1 MAELHALGR
10 SGGAGRVDQGQ
21 QVVGADGRDRVGDVE
36 VGVDRLER
44 GERMVAAVA
53 VDHDQ
58 SLDLG
63 QLRARLLEG
72 REERRLD
79 HRHLRSRVRA
89 HVLDLLGRR
98 GLVDRERDR
107 AERDCAHVDRD
118 ELGTVVEHQGDRV
131 ALADAEAREPAG
143 DPPDLVAELV
153 PADPHGVVTLARDD
167 RRIVAQPLDGL
178 VEGDGQVL
186 RIQLATGSAAH
197 MALGRR
203 GLHRSPPLT
212 RGPGTGNL
220 LPERRFGPIRRVSGR
235 RSPRPISG
243 RCRSTGRSRT
253 APGRGRT
260 RSRRRAP

>member
-1 MAELHALGR
+1 MRAALGDVRRRQPRDHLGAAIGKVDHPVDACGEAHQVAVAELHALGR
-10 SGGAGRVDQGQ
+10 SRGAGRVDQGQ

-36 VGVDRLER
+36 VGSIASSEASVWSPPSPSTTISVSIS
-44 GERMVAAVA
+44 G
-53 VDHDQ
+53 
-58 SLDLG
+58 SS
-63 QLRARLLEG
+63 ARFLEG

-107 AERDCAHVDRD
+107 AERDRAHVDRD

-186 RIQLATGSAAH
+186 RTA
-197 MALGRR
+197 R
-203 GLHRSPPLT
+203 HR
-212 RGPGTGNL
+212 
-220 LPERRFGPIRRVSGR
+220 VR
-235 RSPRPISG
+235 RSHGARPPWPPSL
-243 RCRSTGRSRT
+243 SLL
-253 APGRGRT
+253 
-260 RSRRRAP
+260 